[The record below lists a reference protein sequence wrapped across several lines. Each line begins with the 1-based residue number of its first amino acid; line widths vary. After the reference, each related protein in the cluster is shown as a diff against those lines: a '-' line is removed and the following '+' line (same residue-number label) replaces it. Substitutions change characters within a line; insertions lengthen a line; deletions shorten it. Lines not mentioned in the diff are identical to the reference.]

1 MNTKRNP
8 QHVSNLY
15 NGGNPGTVGRDSP
28 SALLEVLAEVASQTL
43 HSEKK
48 HINSMLT
55 LQFKPK
61 TASMKR
67 KESCFTVSQLASMP
81 VSHLVKQFAIFTSDE
96 LKRQYSYTC
105 ALVPGCHEKYTSF
118 ASEEKARACIKIH
131 LEKHLEQL
139 KADKETYDTFTVKSI
154 NHKNL
159 KTNLQNKKGRMQ
171 QIKKPQEMLNKEN
184 KDVIL
189 EKPVNYLRKIFLNDI
204 NIKENEKQ
212 KCFQKL
218 ENKEVC
224 DTELKNISQI
234 DSKVLGDHSYS
245 ERLGDTM
252 PNRKEISLGNVLDNT
267 SGEENIV
274 LMVVGTDS
282 VHMKEY
288 SHQKLAENCQDSNI
302 ACSPDKTQISME
314 SNTEIC
320 TTTKPKGKAKF
331 IGTSKEEREMALAYI
346 ERIKKKGNPTGNNL
360 QCRIC
365 DPPRSFTAPTTLVS
379 HYRSHAGIKPYEC
392 RICKAVFTRRHSLK
406 YHTLIHQNQTRF
418 TCTDCGKKFRHP
430 SHFRE
435 HQRRHTGEAPFG
447 CDDCG
452 QRFKT
457 RNTYKRH
464 LKTRHN
470 KILTTFGEVL
480 HPPEEEYQ
488 NIRINRKRK
497 DDSPEATINIDN
509 IASNAIVRFENHD
522 ETQVNTNTTEEYV
535 LKDGIDNDRNW
546 ETNDIIQID
555 KFESFEICSES
566 QLNKTDGI
574 ETEIAIECKYPDR
587 ENSNVNVECI
597 DSIEDGLLQLKNP
610 FYDNLRI
617 TDNEE
622 NHVCQHNIEDQDY
635 ECSNEI
641 KCKVNSKS
649 ETSKKEIQKDEEVIE
664 HEVNTDFPEKQGK
677 SSLQVLQETHD
688 YHKKIFNSDVQDKNI
703 THLKIAQTETT
714 NSNENNQ
721 KYDEKYVIIQNNVT
735 NENPTKY
742 PNNIDIDNKEHPG
755 NNIFC
760 AQVVYE
766 NINIM
771 QAFSEASEEII
782 LENQNNL
789 LQESEC
795 ITQSVATDVVEILNV
810 SSKES
815 SEANQ
820 ETNQRQSHQYLYVR
834 SEQLSTL
841 IAQNKYVTIPLHQ
854 IKLCRDHGLQAKVDN
869 HRSIYIINEDIQT
882 IIKQSEKQNT
892 ILILSSDIC
901 KNSIFQIDKN
911 SIIVKA
917 LKR

>member
-15 NGGNPGTVGRDSP
+15 NGDNPGTVGRDSP

-81 VSHLVKQFAIFTSDE
+81 VSHLVKQFAVFTSDE

-118 ASEEKARACIKIH
+118 ASEEKARGCIKIH

-139 KADKETYDTFTVKSI
+139 KADKETCDTFTAKSI

-159 KTNLQNKKGRMQ
+159 KTNLQNKKSRMQ
-171 QIKKPQEMLNKEN
+171 QIKKPQETLNKEN

-189 EKPVNYLRKIFLNDI
+189 EKPTNCLRKIFLNDI

-212 KCFQKL
+212 KCFQKS
-218 ENKEVC
+218 ENKEVY
-224 DTELKNISQI
+224 DTELKNPSQI

-245 ERLGDTM
+245 ERLDDTT
-252 PNRKEISLGNVLDNT
+252 PNRKETSLNNIPDNA

-288 SHQKLAENCQDSNI
+288 SHIHQKLAENCQDSNI
-302 ACSPDKTQISME
+302 ACSPDKTQISTE
-314 SNTEIC
+314 SNTEMC

-346 ERIKKKGNPTGNNL
+346 DRIKKKGNPTGNNL

-480 HPPEEEYQ
+480 HPPEEDCQ
-488 NIRINRKRK
+488 NVRINRKRK

-522 ETQVNTNTTEEYV
+522 ETQVTTDTTEEYV
-535 LKDGIDNDRNW
+535 LKDGIDNNRNW

-555 KFESFEICSES
+555 KFGSFEICSES

-574 ETEIAIECKYPDR
+574 ETEIAIDCKYPDR

-597 DSIEDGLLQLKNP
+597 DNIEDGLLQLKNP
-610 FYDNLRI
+610 FYDNLRV

-622 NHVCQHNIEDQDY
+622 NHDVCHNIEDQDY

-649 ETSKKEIQKDEEVIE
+649 ETSKEEIQKDEEAIQ
-664 HEVNTDFPEKQGK
+664 HEVNTDFPEEQGK
-677 SSLQVLQETHD
+677 SNLQVLQETHD
-688 YHKKIFNSDVQDKNI
+688 YHKKIFNSDIQDKN
-703 THLKIAQTETT
+703 TTNLKIAQTEAT
-714 NSNENNQ
+714 SFNENDQ
-721 KYDEKYVIIQNNVT
+721 KYDAIIQNDVT
-735 NENPTKY
+735 NENPTKCA
-742 PNNIDIDNKEHPG
+742 NFDIENKEHLG

-766 NINIM
+766 NINIL
-771 QAFSEASEEII
+771 QASNEASEEII
-782 LENQNNL
+782 LENQNNV
-789 LQESEC
+789 LQENEC

-820 ETNQRQSHQYLYVR
+820 GTDQRQSHQYLYIR